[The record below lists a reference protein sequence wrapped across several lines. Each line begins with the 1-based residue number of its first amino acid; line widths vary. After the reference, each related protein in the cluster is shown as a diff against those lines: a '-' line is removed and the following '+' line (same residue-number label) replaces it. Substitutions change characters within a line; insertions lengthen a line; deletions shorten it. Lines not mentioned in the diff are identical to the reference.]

1 MTIKCA
7 LFDWDNTI
15 VNTAKFKE
23 LSRNAI
29 IIGIQT
35 EATQKFE
42 LKLSRKILEETIE
55 KIRKEKGSNY
65 SKLIDESVASVLKK
79 MNIDDQLKI
88 DRIATAG
95 ISAHHKIK
103 AAYFSF
109 LFDEV
114 IETLTALKKKG
125 LVIGIATAGLT
136 HKQIDKVN
144 WANLN
149 QLIDEIFVTE
159 QYITEKLKG
168 EEQKLPL
175 EIKTPEY
182 FKWIAEKL
190 RIPTESIIMTG
201 DSYHNDIE
209 PAKKAGLVTAHLV
222 RECNGEEIKGTM
234 ADYLIM
240 DLSAIIKII
249 SEINFEKH

>member
-1 MTIKCA
+1 MAIKCA

-15 VNTAKFKE
+15 LNTTKFKD

-35 EATQKFE
+35 EATQKFDI
-42 LKLSRKILEETIE
+42 KLSRKVLEETIE

-79 MNIDDQLKI
+79 MNIEDQLKI

-95 ISAHHKIK
+95 ISAHHKVK

-114 IETLTALKKKG
+114 IETLTSLKKKG
-125 LVIGIATAGLT
+125 MIIGIATAGLT

-159 QYITEKLKG
+159 QYIAEACRGT
-168 EEQKLPL
+168 EQKPS
-175 EIKTPEY
+175 IDVKTPEY
-182 FKWIAEKL
+182 FKWIAGKL
-190 RIPTESIIMTG
+190 KIETESIVMTG

-209 PAKKAGLVTAHLV
+209 PAKKAGLVTIHLV

-234 ADYLIM
+234 ADYLVE
-240 DLSAIIKII
+240 DLSAVVKII
-249 SEINFEKH
+249 SEINAKKQ